1 MAAHENMSH
10 EQFFHHMVDVLGPE
24 SDQDNPNG
32 YEWGKVPPHVF
43 RSMSEDE
50 YQAGMKQGYFQSD
63 QRNNWRQQMQK
74 ESRPNWHE
82 APIEGTVAAVTAYT
96 GYLPEDQP
104 GRVVKFDT
112 SKHEGWEVHPH
123 VPEGDYI
130 RTMGRIPADSIV
142 ATTKPVIRRG

>member
-50 YQAGMKQGYFQSD
+50 YQAGMKQ
-63 QRNNWRQQMQK
+63 
-74 ESRPNWHE
+74 
-82 APIEGTVAAVTAYT
+82 AYT
-96 GYLPEDQP
+96 GYLPEDKP